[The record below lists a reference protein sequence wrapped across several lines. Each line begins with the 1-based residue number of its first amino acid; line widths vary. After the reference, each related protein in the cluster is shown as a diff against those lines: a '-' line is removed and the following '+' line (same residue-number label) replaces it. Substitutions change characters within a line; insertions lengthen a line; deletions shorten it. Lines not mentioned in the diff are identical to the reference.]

1 MTDDT
6 RSNSGMDQAR
16 MMEVYRKL
24 GTPGKPHEI
33 LAEMTGSWHT
43 VTRHFMTP
51 GQAPVESEGSCEQT
65 MVLGGRYL
73 QQEFHGDM
81 MGTPF
86 TGIGITGF
94 DNQSQRYVSTW
105 IDSMSTRIFYFE
117 GTADAGGRTITQHCR
132 TEDPI
137 KGPMTWRSVTRIVN
151 RDTHEF
157 EMYGTYASG
166 GGEEKMMAIRCTRK
180 K

>member
-1 MTDDT
+1 
-6 RSNSGMDQAR
+6 MDQAA

-24 GTPGKPHEI
+24 GTPGKPHAV

-43 VTRHFMTP
+43 VTLHFMTP
-51 GQAPVESEGSCEQT
+51 GQPPVESRGTSEQK
-65 MVLGGRYL
+65 MLLDGRYL

-81 MGTPF
+81 MGAPF
-86 TGIGITGF
+86 TGIGITGY
-94 DNQSQRYVSTW
+94 DNQKQQYVSTW

-117 GTADAGGRTITQHCR
+117 GTADADGRTITQTCR
-132 TEDPI
+132 SEDPI
-137 KGPMTWRSVTRIVN
+137 RGPMTWRSVTRIVDH
-151 RDTHEF
+151 DTHEF

-166 GGEEKMMAIRCTRK
+166 GREEKMMEITYTRK

>member
-6 RSNSGMDQAR
+6 RSKNEMDQAH

-24 GTPGKPHEI
+24 GTPGRPHAM

-43 VTRHFMTP
+43 VTQHFMTP
-51 GQAPVESEGSCEQT
+51 GQPPVESEGACEQT
-65 MVLGGRYL
+65 MVLDGRYL
-73 QQEFHGDM
+73 QQEFQGDM
-81 MGTPF
+81 MGAPF

-94 DNQSQRYVSTW
+94 DNQSQKYVSTW
-105 IDSMSTRIFYFE
+105 IDSMSTRIFYFD
-117 GTADAGGRTITQHCR
+117 GTADAEGRTITQECR

-137 KGPMTWRSVTRIVN
+137 KGPMTWRSVTRILD

-157 EMYGTYASG
+157 EMYGTDKSG
-166 GGEEKMMAIRCTRK
+166 KEEKMMAIRYTRK